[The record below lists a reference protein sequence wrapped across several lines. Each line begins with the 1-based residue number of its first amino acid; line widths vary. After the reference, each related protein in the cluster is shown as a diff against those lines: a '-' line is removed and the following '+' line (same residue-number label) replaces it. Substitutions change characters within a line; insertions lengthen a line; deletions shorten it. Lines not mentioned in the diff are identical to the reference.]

1 VIPPFSQVF
10 ILTVCL
16 ASIALADD
24 FKTIDGKEYKN
35 VKVSRIEPD
44 GLVLSSKSGI
54 SKVYF
59 TELPKEVQDRFH
71 YDAAKGD
78 AYSAEQTAD
87 QEALYKQRRQAE
99 RERVEER
106 ARYWGEHGAPPQQS
120 SSLSSG
126 SPNRQDGQ
134 SGGAIPNSA
143 ASSPILSRVRV
154 GPGSVPVLTLQ
165 QFEADQFS
173 MTGRIVG
180 IQFNFRDAYTRRV
193 DGNWFSGDIRR
204 YDPLT
209 TTHRQFERAEVLIPA
224 NALSWFQGI
233 PNDSSG
239 AREIVAYAQVEEN
252 GSGGTV
258 LRLLGTQI
266 HRDMSGNGEITW

>member
-1 VIPPFSQVF
+1 MSALTFLIF
-10 ILTVCL
+10 ILCS
-16 ASIALADD
+16 ASLVFAND

-35 VKVSRIEPD
+35 VKVSRVEPD
-44 GLVLSSKSGI
+44 GLVLTSKSGI

-59 TELPKEVQDRFH
+59 AELPKEVQDRFH

-78 AYSAEQTAD
+78 AYSAEQTAN
-87 QEALYKQRRQAE
+87 QEALYKQRQEAE
-99 RERVEER
+99 RQRVEER
-106 ARYWGEHGAPPQQS
+106 ARYWGEHAAPPPQS
-120 SSLSSG
+120 SSSSSA

-134 SGGAIPNSA
+134 SGGAIPNQPAPSA
-143 ASSPILSRVRV
+143 ILSRVRV
-154 GPGSVPVLTLQ
+154 GPGSVPMLTLQ

-180 IQFNFRDAYTRRV
+180 IQFNFRDAYTRRI

-224 NALSWFQGI
+224 NALSWFQAI
-233 PNDSSG
+233 PNDSSS

-252 GSGGTV
+252 RSGGTV
-258 LRLLGTQI
+258 LHLLGTQI
-266 HRDMSGNGEITW
+266 HRDMNGNGEITW